1 MQSVASLNFYRL
13 AELIDKQK
21 IQVVFDGK
29 KRKKKSTTF
38 YYIFKAQK
46 ILILLLDRHK
56 TEKTNHNSMFYQSNE
71 KNLLLQ

>member
-1 MQSVASLNFYRL
+1 MWPPASLNFYRL

-21 IQVVFDGK
+21 IQIVFSENQNG
-29 KRKKKSTTF
+29 TTF
-38 YYIFKAQK
+38 YYFSKVQK
-46 ILILLLDRHK
+46 YLTLLLERHK